1 MKRILITIGLILLL
15 CALILGG
22 CSQGAT
28 TSSPAATAP
37 AATASSSSPSPK
49 PAATTAPPVSPTAPS
64 SKPAPSSPAA
74 GTPKY
79 GGTLKLAWDA
89 SPAGSVGWPAV
100 LTGDAGFGSQLIF
113 EPLLRGDAKGGL
125 FPCLAESYKT
135 ADDKLSITFIL
146 RKGVKFHDGTDF
158 NAKAAKWNLDQ
169 MIAAKAQPFWNSVDA
184 VDDYT
189 VRVNLN
195 RWTNFVINSFADTNP
210 SWMVSPTAYD
220 KNGDTWTKNNPVGTG
235 PFKFVSFT
243 RDGDY
248 KVVRNPDYWQK
259 GLPYLDGI
267 QIQYITD
274 ATTRKMA
281 GLSGSIDVMTIAP
294 GQLSVDMANAGFT
307 IKTKMETVNIL
318 MGDSANADSPW
329 ANQKVREAAEYAL
342 DREGLAK
349 TFGYG
354 YWQAPYQIP
363 SRTTGIYN
371 PNFSLGRK
379 FDPAKAK
386 QLLTEAGY
394 PNGFKTTLAVGPTTG
409 YNKDVTV
416 ALQSF
421 WAAIGIQADLQYPDL
436 GAWNANFLVG
446 PPKNTVIYQLALGRA
461 NYCGTL
467 NDWST
472 ASVNYKNWARSPA
485 LSDLIKKALDSN
497 PADPA
502 LMQAAT
508 DQISREAALIP
519 VNETGKNL
527 AVQPYVMG
535 GSWFERSLSPWFA
548 SEAVWLNK

>member
-1 MKRILITIGLILLL
+1 M
-15 CALILGG
+15 
-22 CSQGAT
+22 
-28 TSSPAATAP
+28 
-37 AATASSSSPSPK
+37 
-49 PAATTAPPVSPTAPS
+49 
-64 SKPAPSSPAA
+64 
-74 GTPKY
+74 
-79 GGTLKLAWDA
+79 
-89 SPAGSVGWPAV
+89 GWPA
-100 LTGDAGFGSQLIF
+100 LLPGDSGFSSQLVF
-113 EPLLRGDAKGGL
+113 EPLLRGDPKGNL
-125 FPCLAESYKT
+125 FPWLAETYKT
-135 ADDKLSITFIL
+135 AEDKSSITFTL

-158 NAKAAKWNLDQ
+158 NAAAAKWNLDQ
-169 MIAAKAQPFWNSVDA
+169 MIASKTQPYWKSIEV

-195 RWTNFVINSFADTNP
+195 QWTNFLINSFADVNA
-210 SWMVSPTAYD
+210 SWMVSPTASE

-235 PFKFVSFT
+235 PFKFVSFA
-243 RDGDY
+243 RDNEY
-248 KVVRNPDYWQK
+248 KVTRNPDYWQK

-267 QIQYITD
+267 QIQYISD

-294 GQLSVDMANAGFT
+294 GQLSVDMANAGFA
-307 IKTKMETVNIL
+307 IKTKMETVNVLI
-318 MGDSANADSPW
+318 GDTANSDSPW
-329 ANQKVREAAEYAL
+329 SKQQVREAAEYAL

-371 PNFSLGRK
+371 PNFSLARK
-379 FDPAKAK
+379 YDPVKAK
-386 QLLTEAGY
+386 QLLAEAGY

-421 WAAIGIQADLQYPDL
+421 WAAIGIQAELMYPDL

-446 PPKNTVIYQLALGRA
+446 PPKNTLIYQLALGRA
-461 NYCGTL
+461 NYCGNL
-467 NDWST
+467 NDWSS
-472 ASVNYKNWARSPA
+472 ASVNYKNWARSPEV
-485 LSDLIKKALDSN
+485 SDLIKKALASN

-502 LMQAAT
+502 LIRTAT
-508 DQISREAALIP
+508 DQLSKEAALIP